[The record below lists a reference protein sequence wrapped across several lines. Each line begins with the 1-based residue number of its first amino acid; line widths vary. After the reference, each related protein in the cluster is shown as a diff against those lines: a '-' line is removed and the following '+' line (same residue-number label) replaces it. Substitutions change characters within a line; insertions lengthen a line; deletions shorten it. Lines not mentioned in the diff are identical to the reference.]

1 MNVERCIELHNEI
14 VQHGWVGSGRSPETL
29 TSQSKS
35 WFQLH
40 GEKAEAARSDLSAE
54 LIQFLEQAQDPYAQ
68 ESETCLV
75 ILSLGIWSLWTKL
88 YVRIRGLAV
97 AMGLRIPYRYDQKTN
112 LCILALTLYDMDG
125 MDERKWYPLE
135 TVLSF
140 WLSQIRQGSIQA
152 TPERG
157 GKLREEW
164 PALRENRDPSN
175 WVFVPYNE
183 VMMKRNL
190 EIWDKLVEAIE
201 SHMPMESISAQPICG
216 ILENNVRKTISL
228 PQRFA
233 YNFLFRARRPRFKK
247 IAPGLR
253 VITSS
258 DFPDQPFRS
267 HMSKDKDEI
276 PPILLFRS
284 ELNFFEN
291 PTWNPRDL
299 DARMPHFFDYRDP
312 RRPDLIRAAFC
323 YRGKSVREE

>member
-14 VQHGWVGSGRSPETL
+14 VQHGWIGSGRSPETL

-40 GEKAEAARSDLSAE
+40 GGKAEAARSDLSAE
-54 LIQFLEQAQDPYAQ
+54 LIQFLEQAQDPLSGPGYMFEFEDLLWPCDYEARTGEKQ
-68 ESETCLV
+68 KDIRRRRLVLYQAGHFGTGHTC
-75 ILSLGIWSLWTKL
+75 
-88 YVRIRGLAV
+88 GL
-97 AMGLRIPYRYDQKTN
+97 IYDQKTT

-125 MDERKWYPLE
+125 MDERRWYPLE

-140 WLSQIRQGSIQA
+140 WLSQIRQGSVQA
-152 TPERG
+152 TPEKG

-164 PALRENRDPSN
+164 SALGENRDPSN

-201 SHMPMESISAQPICG
+201 SRVPMESITAQPIYG
-216 ILENNVRKTISL
+216 LLENNVRKTISL

-247 IAPGLR
+247 
-253 VITSS
+253 
-258 DFPDQPFRS
+258 
-267 HMSKDKDEI
+267 KK
-276 PPILLFRS
+276 
-284 ELNFFEN
+284 
-291 PTWNPRDL
+291 
-299 DARMPHFFDYRDP
+299 
-312 RRPDLIRAAFC
+312 
-323 YRGKSVREE
+323 